1 MAQTGEQPRGDGGG
15 DGVRH
20 SQGHRETRNEEA
32 GRSPPESRA
41 LHSWIPLRKLLSGVG
56 LQNCE
61 GQLACSQPS
70 RVWCLVMAAPGPS
83 DLR

>member
-32 GRSPPESRA
+32 GRSPPEEQGP
-41 LHSWIPLRKLLSGVG
+41 PLLD
-56 LQNCE
+56 
-61 GQLACSQPS
+61 P
-70 RVWCLVMAAPGPS
+70 AAEAAFGCRPPE
-83 DLR
+83 L